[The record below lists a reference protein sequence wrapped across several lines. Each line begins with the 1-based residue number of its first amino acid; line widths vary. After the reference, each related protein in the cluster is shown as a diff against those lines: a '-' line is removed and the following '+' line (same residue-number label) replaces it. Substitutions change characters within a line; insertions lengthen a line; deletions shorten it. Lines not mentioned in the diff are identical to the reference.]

1 MIAKEIVQQTQPTP
15 LSCVCTCIA
24 MLVGK
29 PAQEMIDKYN
39 NDFYFGEW
47 TLCDILDT
55 ERVEYNNYRTT
66 ELMRMIPGFLYLL
79 TVPSLNIK
87 GGNHEVLVDY
97 RNAAGPVCYDPAKGY
112 EDRLYYTFD
121 EMEADENVWAFGL
134 HSWVID
140 LQITG
145 DSE

>member
-15 LSCVCTCIA
+15 LSCACTCIA

-29 PAQEMIDKYN
+29 PAQEMIDEHHYS
-39 NDFYFGEW
+39 FYHEGAE
-47 TLCDILDT
+47 LCCILDAEGINYKT
-55 ERVEYNNYRTT
+55 YRTT
-66 ELMRMIPGFLYLL
+66 ETMRMVPGFLYLL

-87 GGNHEVLVDY
+87 GGNHEVLVDF
-97 RNAAGPVCYDPAKGY
+97 RDVTNPVCYDPAKGY
-112 EDRLYYTFD
+112 KDRFYYTFD
-121 EMEADENVWAFGL
+121 EMEVDENVWAFGL